1 MKTFRQFLKEASYAS
16 IQAKRFGYV
25 GDGHGGWYNR
35 ATGEFEAKTV
45 GGQLKFY
52 NKNQIIGGKDPTQG
66 EFQKNIPLGSTYPA
80 QSQARVSVAPQ
91 EQMAPQEQPVP
102 TEPTIPNE
110 QQMPS
115 EEPVAAPPAVP
126 KTKGTLTIVFGRF
139 NPPTIGHSEIID
151 TAANMAA
158 ETGEE
163 YVIVPSRSQDAKK
176 NPLDPDT
183 KISFMRMMYP
193 YHSERIIND
202 SNLITIFD
210 VLKRAHNDG
219 YTNVRIVSGPDR
231 VKEFEKLSNSYN
243 GQLYQFDTIE
253 VIPSG
258 EIDPDGK
265 NMEQLSSSR
274 LRLAA
279 AEGDFMTFRSGL
291 PKEIKNKQAL
301 NLFDLVRQGMNIQE
315 IQQEGY
321 HTWQIAPEYDLK
333 SLRENYIS
341 QNIFKEGEQVES
353 VNTGLSGKIIRRGTN
368 YLICVTE
375 DGMMFKS
382 WIKDVNEAY
391 TEKTM
396 SRVMRMPKKPNTLVG
411 TLGYFKYAS
420 KMTPGAIGTGK
431 ENLQYGGVPYGI
443 NLINK
448 RRKSKR

>member
-1 MKTFRQFLKEASYAS
+1 MKSFKQFLKEATYAS
-16 IQAKRFGYV
+16 VQAKRFGYV

-52 NKNQIIGGKDPTQG
+52 NKNQIIGGKDPKQS
-66 EFQKNIPLGSTYPA
+66 EFEKNIPLGSSFPSQTQVPVSAAPQA
-80 QSQARVSVAPQ
+80 QPAPQ
-91 EQMAPQEQPVP
+91 EPQMAP
-102 TEPTIPNE
+102 EPTVPIEDQIPPAE
-110 QQMPS
+110 S
-115 EEPVAAPPAVP
+115 GIAPPTVP

-139 NPPTIGHSEIID
+139 NPPTIGHSEIMD
-151 TAANMAA
+151 TAANMAM

-163 YVIVPSRSQDAKK
+163 YIIVPSRSQDAKK

-202 SNLITIFD
+202 SNLISIFD

-243 GQLYQFDTIE
+243 GQLYQFDLIE
-253 VIPSG
+253 VVPSG

-265 NMEQLSSSR
+265 NMEQLSSAR

-291 PKEIKNKQAL
+291 PKEIKNKEAL
-301 NLFDLVRQGMNIQE
+301 NLFNIVRQGMNIQE

-321 HTWQIAPEYDLK
+321 NTWEIAPEYDLQ

-341 QNIFKEGEQVES
+341 HNIFKEGNYIES

-375 DGMMFKS
+375 DGIMFKS

-396 SRVMRMPKKPNTLVG
+396 SRIMRMPKKPNTLVG
-411 TLGYFKYAS
+411 TLGYFKYSS

-431 ENLQYGGVPYGI
+431 QNLQYGGSPYGV